1 MQISDDVRDL
11 SNHELI
17 ELYNIVVDHI
27 NYLSNNIINIEEEI
41 DDEIGGEDNA
51 ES

>member
-11 SNHELI
+11 RNDELI

-27 NYLSNNIINIEEEI
+27 NYLSNNIINLEKENDEET
-41 DDEIGGEDNA
+41 GGEADA